1 MEVSY
6 KKLWKLLIDK
16 DMKKKKDT
24 SLHSLRVKLQ
34 ILGVKLLPHKLVMRI
49 WMRQQKHS

>member
-1 MEVSY
+1 MFTAEEIVAQA
-6 KKLWKLLIDK
+6 LK